1 MRDVRRANIYG
12 EPKGVISLV
21 CKSLQNIE
29 PMAPSSQELVHD
41 INMKF
46 EAFWRSLMAL
56 EDKLTDDLADHTP
69 EQIYRACEEKS
80 DDIRADIGVIDCK
93 MDEIDV
99 MIQLVQQKVEELD
112 DIKYEWAVKQ
122 KEP

>member
-1 MRDVRRANIYG
+1 
-12 EPKGVISLV
+12 
-21 CKSLQNIE
+21 
-29 PMAPSSQELVHD
+29 MAPSSQELVHD